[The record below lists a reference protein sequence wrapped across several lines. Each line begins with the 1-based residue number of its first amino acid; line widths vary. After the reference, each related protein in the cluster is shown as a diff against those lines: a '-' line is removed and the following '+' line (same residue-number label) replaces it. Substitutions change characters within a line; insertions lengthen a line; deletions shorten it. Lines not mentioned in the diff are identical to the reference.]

1 MMQRLKTAL
10 NYLLAVLFLIIIW
23 HMASVMVD
31 KPFLPQPLDALRE
44 CFILFSQG
52 VITGHFLISAYRVLI
67 SMFIAFILAVP
78 LGLFL
83 GRHKKID
90 GLFAPLIYIL
100 YPLPKIVFLPILV
113 VFLGL
118 GNTPKIV
125 LITLVIFFQLLV
137 TVRDAARSVPYQSL
151 QVMRS
156 LNASNWQIYWHL
168 IWPYCLPDVLTSLR
182 IALGTAIAVLF
193 LAETFASQNG
203 LGYFILD
210 AMEKREFGEMYAAI
224 IAMGLLGL
232 LLYEIVDIMEKRFI
246 KWQKPEA

>member
-1 MMQRLKTAL
+1 MQKLKTTIT
-10 NYLLAVLFLIIIW
+10 YLQATILLIVLW
-23 HMASVMVD
+23 HGASILVA
-31 KPFLPQPLDALRE
+31 KPFLPPPLAAFKD
-44 CFILFSQG
+44 FFKLFTAG
-52 VITGHFLISAYRVLI
+52 VITGHFLISIYRVVI
-67 SMFIAFILAVP
+67 SIFIAFIFAVP
-78 LGLFL
+78 LGLLL
-83 GRHKKID
+83 GRHKKLDNI
-90 GLFAPLIYIL
+90 FAPLIYIL

-125 LITLVIFFQLLV
+125 LITIVIFFQLLV
-137 TVRDAARSVPYQSL
+137 TVRDSARAVPYQSL

-156 LNASNWQIYWHL
+156 LNASNWQIYKHL

-193 LAETFASQNG
+193 LAETFASKNG

-210 AMEKREFGEMYAAI
+210 AMEKRAFGEMYAGI

-232 LLYEIVDIMEKRFI
+232 LLYEIVDRIEKRFI
-246 KWQKPEA
+246 KWQKI

>member
-1 MMQRLKTAL
+1 MQKLKKAL
-10 NYLLAVLFLIIIW
+10 IYLQAALFLGIIW
-23 HMASVMVD
+23 HLASLAAD
-31 KPFLPQPLDALRE
+31 KPFLPPPLAAIKE
-44 CFILFSQG
+44 LFSLFRQG
-52 VITGHFLISAYRVLI
+52 IITGHFLISTYRVLV
-67 SMFIAFILAVP
+67 SMVIAFILAVP
-78 LGLFL
+78 LGMIL
-83 GRHKKID
+83 GRHKKLD
-90 GLFAPLIYIL
+90 RFFAPLIYLL

-125 LITLVIFFQLLV
+125 LISLVTFFQLLV
-137 TVRDAARSVPYQSL
+137 TVRDSARSVPYQSL

-156 LNASNWQIYWHL
+156 LNASNWQVYRHL

-182 IALGTAIAVLF
+182 IGLGTAVAVLF
-193 LAETFASQNG
+193 LAETFASKNG

-232 LLYEIVDIMEKRFI
+232 FLYEIVDIMEKRFV
-246 KWQKPEA
+246 KWQKL

>member
-1 MMQRLKTAL
+1 MKRVKIILG
-10 NYLLAVLFLIIIW
+10 YLRAALFLIIIW
-23 HMASVMVD
+23 QIASLLAN
-31 KPFLPQPLDALRE
+31 KPFLPPPLKAIIEL
-44 CFILFSQG
+44 FNLFSQG
-52 VITGHFLISAYRVLI
+52 TITSHFLISTYRVLVSI
-67 SMFIAFILAVP
+67 IIAFMSAVP
-78 LGLFL
+78 LGMLL
-83 GRHKKID
+83 GRNKRID
-90 GLFAPLIYIL
+90 GFFAPVIYIL
-100 YPLPKIVFLPILV
+100 YPLPKVVFLPILV

-137 TVRDAARSVPYQSL
+137 TVRDAAKAVPYQSL

-156 LNASNWQIYWHL
+156 LNASSWQTYQHL
-168 IWPYCLPDVLTSLR
+168 IWPYCLPYVFTSLR

-193 LAETFASQNG
+193 LAETFASKNG

-232 LLYEIVDIMEKRFI
+232 LLYETLDFVEKKLV
-246 KWQKPEA
+246 KWQKI